1 MGNGK
6 FQTRSFVRDHHDTDK
21 GWAKNVGIK
30 FYTPEEF
37 FWDRKDE
44 QALEAVPAS
53 EGDQAVSP

>member
-6 FQTRSFVRDHHDTDK
+6 FKTQSFVRDHSDTDK
-21 GWAKNVGIK
+21 GWAKNVGIT

-44 QALEAVPAS
+44 LAAAPDVSKATEAH
-53 EGDQAVSP
+53 SP